1 MIRLKHR
8 PTAFDRDQTNTL
20 SVDNLLTIFRIVT
33 ISRFIVASII
43 YFILSSTLDDRN
55 PGRLLAML
63 DALLLAIYLSVGV
76 LHRLL
81 GKRYLTIALL
91 WGSILPLLISSL
103 TIYLFFTAPVPPLMQ
118 SRIGQVENVVVVSNI
133 AQTLSALLIPL
144 LIVSWQYARKY
155 VILFCLG
162 TSVLDVGAIVLFV
175 PLDMANLTIAMSMIA
190 FRLVSLILVGLMVN
204 FLVAEH
210 HAQAQ
215 ALRDANARLHD
226 YTAAHE
232 HLITNQDR
240 N

>member
-1 MIRLKHR
+1 MMRLKHR

-55 PGRLLAML
+55 PVRLLAML
-63 DALLLAIYLSVGV
+63 EALLLAIYLSVGV

-81 GKRYLTIALL
+81 GERYLTIALL

-103 TIYLFFTAPVPPLMQ
+103 TIYLVFTAPVPPLMQ
-118 SRIGQVENVVVVSNI
+118 SRIGQVESLVVVSNI
-133 AQTLSALLIPL
+133 SQTLSALLIPL
-144 LIVSWQYARKY
+144 LIVSWRYSRKY
-155 VILFCLG
+155 VLLFCLG
-162 TSVLDVGAIVLFV
+162 TSVPDVGTLVLFV
-175 PLDMANLTIAMSMIA
+175 PLDMANLIIAMSMIA
-190 FRLVSLILVGLMVN
+190 FRFVSLILVGLMVN

-210 HAQAQ
+210 QAHAQT
-215 ALRDANARLHD
+215 LRDASAHPRD
-226 YTAAHE
+226 DTADHE
-232 HLITNQDR
+232 HRITSQER